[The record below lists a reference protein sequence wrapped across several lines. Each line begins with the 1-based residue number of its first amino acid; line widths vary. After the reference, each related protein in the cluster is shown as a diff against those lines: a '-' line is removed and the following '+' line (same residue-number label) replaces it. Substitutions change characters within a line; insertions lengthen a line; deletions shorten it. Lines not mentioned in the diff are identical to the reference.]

1 MKRFE
6 IYLKEKNGDLDYI
19 QFEKTLE
26 EAEKTVRLF
35 ELSDELNGIYEPN
48 SYLIKEVEIKEE
60 EIKREQ
66 DAYATEILNNLF
78 SNFNKIFSNLN

>member
-35 ELSDELNGIYEPN
+35 EMADEEDGCYIPN
-48 SYLIKEVEIKEE
+48 SYVIKEVE
-60 EIKREQ
+60 
-66 DAYATEILNNLF
+66 DTYATEILNNLF
-78 SNFNKIFSNLN
+78 SNFNATFSNNLN

>member
-19 QFEKTLE
+19 QFEKTLK

-35 ELSDELNGIYEPN
+35 ELSDELDDIYEPN
-48 SYLIKEVEIKEE
+48 SYLIKEVE
-60 EIKREQ
+60 
-66 DAYATEILNNLF
+66 DTYATEILNNLF
-78 SNFNKIFSNLN
+78 SNFNNTFSNLN

>member
-48 SYLIKEVEIKEE
+48 SYLIKEVE
-60 EIKREQ
+60 
-66 DAYATEILNNLF
+66 DTYATEILNSLFNNFNTTF
-78 SNFNKIFSNLN
+78 SNNLN

>member
-1 MKRFE
+1 MKKFE
-6 IYLKEKNGDLDYI
+6 IYLKETNGDLDYI

-48 SYLIKEVEIKEE
+48 SYLIKEVE
-60 EIKREQ
+60 
-66 DAYATEILNNLF
+66 DTYATEILNSLFNNFNTTF
-78 SNFNKIFSNLN
+78 SNNLN

>member
-19 QFEKTLE
+19 QFEKTQE

-35 ELSDELNGIYEPN
+35 ELSDELDGIYEPN
-48 SYLIKEVEIKEE
+48 SYLIKEVA
-60 EIKREQ
+60 
-66 DAYATEILNNLF
+66 DTYATKILTNLF
-78 SNFNKIFSNLN
+78 SNFNNTFSNNLN

>member
-35 ELSDELNGIYEPN
+35 ELSDELDGIYEPN
-48 SYLIKEVEIKEE
+48 SYLIKEVA
-60 EIKREQ
+60 
-66 DAYATEILNNLF
+66 DTYATEILNNLF
-78 SNFNKIFSNLN
+78 SNFNNTFSN

>member
-1 MKRFE
+1 MKRYE

-35 ELSDELNGIYEPN
+35 ELSDELEGIYEPN
-48 SYLIKEVEIKEE
+48 SYLIKEVA
-60 EIKREQ
+60 
-66 DAYATEILNNLF
+66 DTYATEILNDLF
-78 SNFNKIFSNLN
+78 SNFNKTFSNFNKN

>member
-48 SYLIKEVEIKEE
+48 SYLIKEVE
-60 EIKREQ
+60 
-66 DAYATEILNNLF
+66 DTYATEILNSLFINLNTTF
-78 SNFNKIFSNLN
+78 SNNLN

>member
-1 MKRFE
+1 MEKFE
-6 IYLKEKNGDLDYI
+6 IYLKETNGDLDYI

-48 SYLIKEVEIKEE
+48 SYLIKEVE
-60 EIKREQ
+60 
-66 DAYATEILNNLF
+66 DTYATEILNSLFNNFNTTF
-78 SNFNKIFSNLN
+78 SNNLN

>member
-19 QFEKTLE
+19 QFEKTLI

-35 ELSDELNGIYEPN
+35 ELSDELDGIYEPN
-48 SYLIKEVEIKEE
+48 SYLIKEVA
-60 EIKREQ
+60 
-66 DAYATEILNNLF
+66 DTYATEILNNLF
-78 SNFNKIFSNLN
+78 SNFNKTFSNLN

>member
-35 ELSDELNGIYEPN
+35 ELSDELDDIYEPN
-48 SYLIKEVEIKEE
+48 SYIIKPVA
-60 EIKREQ
+60 
-66 DAYATEILNNLF
+66 DTYATEILNSLF
-78 SNFNKIFSNLN
+78 SNFNTTFSNNLN

>member
-48 SYLIKEVEIKEE
+48 SYLIKKEVA
-60 EIKREQ
+60 
-66 DAYATEILNNLF
+66 DTYATEILNSLFNNFNTTF
-78 SNFNKIFSNLN
+78 SNNLN

>member
-19 QFEKTLE
+19 QFEKTQE

-35 ELSDELNGIYEPN
+35 ELSDELDGIYEPN
-48 SYLIKEVEIKEE
+48 SYRIKEVA
-60 EIKREQ
+60 
-66 DAYATEILNNLF
+66 DTYATEILNSLF
-78 SNFNKIFSNLN
+78 SNFNTTFSNNLN

>member
-6 IYLKEKNGDLDYI
+6 IYLKETNGDLNYI

-48 SYLIKEVEIKEE
+48 SYLIKEVA
-60 EIKREQ
+60 
-66 DAYATEILNNLF
+66 DTYATEILNSLFNNFNTTF
-78 SNFNKIFSNLN
+78 SNNLN

>member
-19 QFEKTLE
+19 QFEKTQE

-35 ELSDELNGIYEPN
+35 ELSDELDGIYEPN
-48 SYLIKEVEIKEE
+48 SYLIKPVA
-60 EIKREQ
+60 
-66 DAYATEILNNLF
+66 DTYATEILNSLFNNFNTTF
-78 SNFNKIFSNLN
+78 SNNLN

>member
-19 QFEKTLE
+19 QFEKTQE

-35 ELSDELNGIYEPN
+35 ELSDELDGIYEPN
-48 SYLIKEVEIKEE
+48 SYLIKDVA
-60 EIKREQ
+60 
-66 DAYATEILNNLF
+66 DTYVTEIFNSLF
-78 SNFNKIFSNLN
+78 SNFNTTFSNNLN

>member
-19 QFEKTLE
+19 QFEKTLK

-35 ELSDELNGIYEPN
+35 ELSDEIDGIYEPN
-48 SYLIKEVEIKEE
+48 SYIIKPVE
-60 EIKREQ
+60 
-66 DAYATEILNNLF
+66 DTYATEILNNLF
-78 SNFNKIFSNLN
+78 SNFNNTFSNLN

>member
-1 MKRFE
+1 MKKFE

-35 ELSDELNGIYEPN
+35 ELSDELNGIYEQN
-48 SYLIKEVEIKEE
+48 SYLIKEVA
-60 EIKREQ
+60 
-66 DAYATEILNNLF
+66 DTYATEILNSLFNNFNTTF
-78 SNFNKIFSNLN
+78 SNNLN

>member
-19 QFEKTLE
+19 QFEKTQE

-35 ELSDELNGIYEPN
+35 ELSDELDGIYEPN
-48 SYLIKEVEIKEE
+48 SYLIKEVA
-60 EIKREQ
+60 
-66 DAYATEILNNLF
+66 DTYATEILNNLF
-78 SNFNKIFSNLN
+78 LNFNKTFSN